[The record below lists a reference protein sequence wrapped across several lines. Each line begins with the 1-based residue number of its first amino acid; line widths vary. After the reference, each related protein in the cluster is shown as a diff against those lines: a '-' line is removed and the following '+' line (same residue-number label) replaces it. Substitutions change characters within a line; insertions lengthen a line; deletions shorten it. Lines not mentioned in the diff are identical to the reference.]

1 MSSEAQK
8 RANRKYKRR
17 LREEKKLKYVQ
28 MEFNESE
35 ADLYEYV
42 QSHKPTR
49 TFIKQ
54 IIREHMENN

>member
-1 MSSEAQK
+1 MASEAQRRAAK
-8 RANRKYKRR
+8 RHQ
-17 LREEKKLKYVQ
+17 EKLKAEGKLKYIQ
-28 MEFNESE
+28 IEFYEN
-35 ADLYEYV
+35 DMDIYEYV

>member
-1 MSSEAQK
+1 MTSEAQR
-8 RANRKYKRR
+8 RAARKHQNK
-17 LREEKKLKYVQ
+17 LKEQGKLKYIQ
-28 MEFNESE
+28 IEFYESDM
-35 ADLYEYV
+35 DLYEYV

>member
-1 MSSEAQK
+1 MKSEAQHRAQK
-8 RANRKYKRR
+8 RHY
-17 LREEKKLKYVQ
+17 EKLKKDGKLKYIQ
-28 MEFNESE
+28 IEFYES
-35 ADLYEYV
+35 DMDIYEYV